1 MGTVILHFF
10 AGALGSLAIFLL
22 FVRLSGAGS
31 FSAPFG
37 LVFIGIACAALAHYV
52 SPWATPA
59 IIVAYALQSAVEL
72 RRERKQQRS
81 RSSQNASE

>member
-1 MGTVILHFF
+1 MGTLLLHFF
-10 AGALGSLAIFLL
+10 AGTLGALAIYL
-22 FVRLSGAGS
+22 VYIRLSGAGS

-37 LVFIGIACAALAHYV
+37 VVVIGIACASVAHYV

-59 IIVAYALQSAVEL
+59 IIVAYALQSAVEW